1 MPPKKRKPIPV
12 ILDQRPN
19 SGKRPPLPVNLPPV
33 INHTNSKRPPLPVT
47 LPTKQPVKTTPSSGQ
62 WLRPHSPVY
71 LSLLD
76 TLP

>member
-1 MPPKKRKPIPV
+1 MPSQKRKPISV
-12 ILDQRPN
+12 KLNQTPN
-19 SGKRPPLPVNLPPV
+19 SGKRLPLPVNLPPV
-33 INHTNSKRPPLPVT
+33 NNNSAGKRAPLPVT
-47 LPTKQPVKTTPSSGQ
+47 LPAKVVKPIPSTGQ

>member
-1 MPPKKRKPIPV
+1 MPSQKRKPIPV
-12 ILDQRPN
+12 KLNQTPN
-19 SGKRPPLPVNLPPV
+19 SSKRPPLPVNLPP
-33 INHTNSKRPPLPVT
+33 INNNSAGKRAPLPVT
-47 LPTKQPVKTTPSSGQ
+47 LPTKPVKPTSSTGQ